1 MQGHAL
7 PGTHIEI
14 DVLQRLDADA
24 ALLVQ
29 DKGFAQVAHLHH
41 RSVAGR
47 IIELMHENAPCQHCR
62 MEETSNWE

>member
-1 MQGHAL
+1 MQGHTFS
-7 PGTHIEI
+7 GTHVKI
-14 DVLQRLDADA
+14 DVLQRLDADT

-29 DKGFAQVAHLHH
+29 DKGFVQVTHLHH

-47 IIELMHENAPCQHCR
+47 MVELMHVNAPCQHCR